1 MNRFSQLVT
10 TALISLSSAAS
21 AASDAPAPHWVASW
35 QASPQPVWGAEFLF
49 PTLVPAALQDQTF
62 RQTARISLGGPRL
75 RVRLSNAYGTQPLR
89 IGAASVAARA
99 GDTPQP
105 LSFEGQPG
113 VLIGPGQERL
123 SDPLPLATADRQALQ
138 VSVFVPGPMP
148 VQTFHWESRQT
159 SWIAPGDQSQAQAL
173 SGASSTTARLF
184 LAGIEVEAPTSA
196 RSVVVIGDSIT
207 DGATASLDQDQRWTD
222 HLAAR
227 LAPRGIA
234 VVNAGIS
241 GGRLLRDGMG
251 ESALARFQRDAL
263 DQPGVSSVIVLIGIN
278 DISWPGTAFARKQ
291 ARPTLAE
298 LQAGYRALAEQAH
311 RRGLRILGATL
322 MPFAAA
328 LPGTPLDDYYHPD
341 KDAVRRQLNAWL
353 RTDGPFDAVIDLD
366 AALRDPADPSRMAAA
381 YDSGDHLHPGDAGNR
396 AMAEA
401 VDLKILLGRKGSEPF
416 ARAKGSDSA
425 GRPGSEPFPEGNRP

>member
-1 MNRFSQLVT
+1 MNRLSHLTAT
-10 TALISLSSAAS
+10 TLLALSGVAS
-21 AASDAPAPHWVASW
+21 AASAPHWVASW
-35 QASPQPVWGAEFLF
+35 QASPQPVWGADFLF
-49 PTLVPAALQDQTF
+49 PTLVPATLHDQTF

-105 LSFEGQPG
+105 LSFDGQPG
-113 VLIGPGQERL
+113 VLISPGQERL
-123 SDPLPLATADRQALQ
+123 SDPLPLVTDDRQALQ
-138 VSVFVPGPMP
+138 VSVFVPGPTP
-148 VQTFHWESRQT
+148 VQTFHWEGRQT
-159 SWIAPGDQSQAQAL
+159 SWTAPGDQSRAQAL
-173 SGASSTTARLF
+173 SAASSTTARLF
-184 LAGIEVEAPTSA
+184 LAGIEVEAAARA

-251 ESALARFQRDAL
+251 ESVLARLQRDAL
-263 DQPGVSSVIVLIGIN
+263 DQPGVASVIVLIGIN
-278 DISWPGTAFARKQ
+278 DISWPGTAFARNQ
-291 ARPTLAE
+291 ARPALAE
-298 LQAGYRALAEQAH
+298 LQAVYRALAEQA
-311 RRGLRILGATL
+311 RGRGIRIVGATL
-322 MPFAAA
+322 APFAGA
-328 LPGTPLDDYYHPD
+328 LPDTPLDDYYHPD
-341 KDAVRRQLNAWL
+341 KDVLRRQLNAWL
-353 RTDGPFDAVIDLD
+353 RTDSPFDAVIDLD
-366 AALRDPADPSRMAAA
+366 AALRDPADPSQMAAA

-401 VDLKILLGRKGSEPF
+401 VDLEVLMGPSTHGVDLP
-416 ARAKGSDSA
+416 
-425 GRPGSEPFPEGNRP
+425 

>member
-1 MNRFSQLVT
+1 MNRFSQLVA
-10 TALISLSSAAS
+10 TALIGLSSTAS
-21 AASDAPAPHWVASW
+21 AAPAPHWVASW
-35 QASPQPVWGAEFLF
+35 QASPQPVWGPEFLF

-62 RQTARISLGGPRL
+62 RQTARISLGGSRL

-148 VQTFHWESRQT
+148 VQTFHWEGRQT
-159 SWIAPGDQSQAQAL
+159 SWIAPGDQSQAQTL
-173 SGASSTTARLF
+173 NGASSTTARLF

-241 GGRLLRDGMG
+241 GGRLLHDGMG
-251 ESALARFQRDAL
+251 ESAPARFQRDVL

-291 ARPTLAE
+291 ARPALAE
-298 LQAGYRALAEQAH
+298 LQAGYRTLAGQAH
-311 RRGLRILGATL
+311 RRGVRIVGATL
-322 MPFAAA
+322 MPFAGA
-328 LPGTPLDDYYHPD
+328 LPGTPLDDYYHSD
-341 KDAVRRQLNAWL
+341 KDALRRQLNAWL

-401 VDLKILLGRKGSEPF
+401 VDLDVLLGGQ
-416 ARAKGSDSA
+416 GSA
-425 GRPGSEPFPEGNRP
+425 GVGSLCASKGL

>member
-10 TALISLSSAAS
+10 TALIGLSSAAS
-21 AASDAPAPHWVASW
+21 AASAAPAPHWVASW
-35 QASPQPVWGAEFLF
+35 QASPQPVWGPEFLF

-62 RQTARISLGGPRL
+62 RQTARISLGGSRL

-148 VQTFHWESRQT
+148 VQTFHWEGRQT
-159 SWIAPGDQSQAQAL
+159 SWIAPGDQSQAQTL
-173 SGASSTTARLF
+173 NGASSTTARLF

-241 GGRLLRDGMG
+241 GGRLLHDGMG
-251 ESALARFQRDAL
+251 ESAPARFQRDVL

-291 ARPTLAE
+291 ARPALAE

-322 MPFAAA
+322 MPFAGA
-328 LPGTPLDDYYHPD
+328 LPGRPLDDYYHSD
-341 KDAVRRQLNAWL
+341 KDALRRQLNAWL

-401 VDLKILLGRKGSEPF
+401 VDLDVLLGGQ
-416 ARAKGSDSA
+416 GSA
-425 GRPGSEPFPEGNRP
+425 GVGSLCASKGL

>member
-10 TALISLSSAAS
+10 TALIGLSSAAS
-21 AASDAPAPHWVASW
+21 AAPAPHWVASW
-35 QASPQPVWGAEFLF
+35 QASPQPVWGPEFLF

-62 RQTARISLGGPRL
+62 RQTARISLGGSRL

-148 VQTFHWESRQT
+148 VQTFHWEGRQT
-159 SWIAPGDQSQAQAL
+159 SWIAPGDQSQAQTL
-173 SGASSTTARLF
+173 NGASSTTARLF

-241 GGRLLRDGMG
+241 GGRLLHDGMG
-251 ESALARFQRDAL
+251 ESAPARFQRDVL

-291 ARPTLAE
+291 ARPALAE

-322 MPFAAA
+322 MPFAGA
-328 LPGTPLDDYYHPD
+328 LPGTPLDDYYHSD
-341 KDAVRRQLNAWL
+341 EDALRRQLNAWL

-401 VDLKILLGRKGSEPF
+401 VDLDVLLGGQ
-416 ARAKGSDSA
+416 GSA
-425 GRPGSEPFPEGNRP
+425 GVGSLCASKGL

>member
-1 MNRFSQLVT
+1 MNRLSQLTT
-10 TALISLSSAAS
+10 TALLAVSGAAS
-21 AASDAPAPHWVASW
+21 AASAPHWVASW
-35 QASPQPVWGAEFLF
+35 QASPQPVWNADFLF
-49 PTLVPAALQDQTF
+49 PTLVPATLQDQTF
-62 RQTARISLGGPRL
+62 RQTVRVSLGGPRL

-148 VQTFHWESRQT
+148 VRTFHWEGRQT

-322 MPFAAA
+322 MPFAGA

-341 KDAVRRQLNAWL
+341 KDALRSQLNAWL
-353 RTDGPFDAVIDLD
+353 RIDGPFDAVIDLD
-366 AALRDPADPSRMAAA
+366 AALRDPTDPSRMAAA

-401 VDLKILLGRKGSEPF
+401 VDLDVLLGGQ
-416 ARAKGSDSA
+416 GSA
-425 GRPGSEPFPEGNRP
+425 GVGSLCASKGL

>member
-1 MNRFSQLVT
+1 MNRLSQLT
-10 TALISLSSAAS
+10 ATALITLSSAAS
-21 AASDAPAPHWVASW
+21 AAPAPHWVASW
-35 QASPQPVWGAEFLF
+35 QASPQPVWGADFLF
-49 PTLVPAALQDQTF
+49 PTLVPATLQDQTF

-89 IGAASVAARA
+89 IGAASVAAHA
-99 GDTPQP
+99 GVTPQP
-105 LSFEGQPG
+105 LSFDGQPG
-113 VLIGPGQERL
+113 VSIEPGQERL
-123 SDPLPLATADRQALQ
+123 SDPLAVATDDRQALQ
-138 VSVFVPGPMP
+138 ISVFVPGPTP
-148 VQTFHWESRQT
+148 VQTFHWEGRQT

-184 LAGIEVEAPTSA
+184 LAGIEVEAAHST
-196 RSVVVIGDSIT
+196 RSVVVVGDSIT

-222 HLAAR
+222 HLAAH
-227 LAPRGIA
+227 LAPRGVA

-251 ESALARFQRDAL
+251 ESALARFRRDVL
-263 DQPGVSSVIVLIGIN
+263 DQPGVVSVVVLIGIN
-278 DISWPGTAFARKQ
+278 DISWPGTAFARNQ

-298 LQAGYRALAEQAH
+298 LQAGYRTLAEQAH

-322 MPFAAA
+322 TPFAGA
-328 LPGTPLDDYYHPD
+328 LPGTPLDDYYQPD
-341 KDAVRRQLNAWL
+341 KEALRQQLNAWL
-353 RTDGPFDAVIDLD
+353 RSDSPFDSVIDLD

-401 VDLKILLGRKGSEPF
+401 VDLEVLMGPLTHGADLP
-416 ARAKGSDSA
+416 
-425 GRPGSEPFPEGNRP
+425 

>member
-1 MNRFSQLVT
+1 MNRLSHLTAT
-10 TALISLSSAAS
+10 TLLALSGVAS
-21 AASDAPAPHWVASW
+21 AASAPHWVASW
-35 QASPQPVWGAEFLF
+35 QASPQPVWGVDFLF
-49 PTLVPAALQDQTF
+49 PTLVPATLHDQTF

-105 LSFEGQPG
+105 LSFDGQPG
-113 VLIGPGQERL
+113 VLISPGQERL
-123 SDPLPLATADRQALQ
+123 SDPLPLVTDDRQALQ
-138 VSVFVPGPMP
+138 VSVFVPGPTP
-148 VQTFHWESRQT
+148 VQTFHWEGRQT
-159 SWIAPGDQSQAQAL
+159 SWTAPGDQSRAQAL
-173 SGASSTTARLF
+173 SAASSTTARLF
-184 LAGIEVEAPTSA
+184 LAGIEVEAAARA

-251 ESALARFQRDAL
+251 ESVLARLQRDAL
-263 DQPGVSSVIVLIGIN
+263 DQPGVASVIVLIGIN
-278 DISWPGTAFARKQ
+278 DISWPGTAFARNQ
-291 ARPTLAE
+291 ARPALAE
-298 LQAGYRALAEQAH
+298 IQAGYRALAEQA
-311 RRGLRILGATL
+311 RGRGIRIVGATL
-322 MPFAAA
+322 TPFAGA
-328 LPGTPLDDYYHPD
+328 LPDTPLDDYYHPD
-341 KDAVRRQLNAWL
+341 KDVLRRQLNAWL
-353 RTDGPFDAVIDLD
+353 RTDSPFDAVIDLD
-366 AALRDPADPSRMAAA
+366 AALRDPADPSQMAAA

-401 VDLKILLGRKGSEPF
+401 VDLEVLMGPSTHGVDLP
-416 ARAKGSDSA
+416 
-425 GRPGSEPFPEGNRP
+425 

>member
-10 TALISLSSAAS
+10 TALIGLSSAAS
-21 AASDAPAPHWVASW
+21 AAPAPHWVASW
-35 QASPQPVWGAEFLF
+35 QASPQPVWGPEFLF

-62 RQTARISLGGPRL
+62 RQTARISLGGSRL

-148 VQTFHWESRQT
+148 VQTFHWEGRQT
-159 SWIAPGDQSQAQAL
+159 SWIAPGDQSQAQTL
-173 SGASSTTARLF
+173 NGASSTTARLF

-241 GGRLLRDGMG
+241 GGRLLHDGMG
-251 ESALARFQRDAL
+251 ESAPARFQRDVL

-291 ARPTLAE
+291 ARPALAE

-322 MPFAAA
+322 MPFAGA
-328 LPGTPLDDYYHPD
+328 LPGTPLDDYYHSD
-341 KDAVRRQLNAWL
+341 KDALRRQLNAWL

-396 AMAEA
+396 AMPEA
-401 VDLKILLGRKGSEPF
+401 VDLDVLLGGQ
-416 ARAKGSDSA
+416 GSA
-425 GRPGSEPFPEGNRP
+425 GVGSLCASKGL

>member
-1 MNRFSQLVT
+1 MNRLSQLT
-10 TALISLSSAAS
+10 ATALIALSSAAS
-21 AASDAPAPHWVASW
+21 AAPAPHWVASW
-35 QASPQPVWGAEFLF
+35 QASPQRVWNADFLF
-49 PTLVPAALQDQTF
+49 PTLVPAELHDQTF

-89 IGAASVAARA
+89 IGAASVAAHA
-99 GDTPQP
+99 GATPQP
-105 LSFEGQPG
+105 LSFDGQPG
-113 VLIGPGQERL
+113 VSIEPGQERL
-123 SDPLPLATADRQALQ
+123 SDPLAVATDDRKALQ
-138 VSVFVPGPMP
+138 ISVFVPGPTP
-148 VQTFHWESRQT
+148 VQTFHWEGRQT

-184 LAGIEVEAPTSA
+184 LTGIEVEAPASA

-227 LAPRGIA
+227 LASRGVA

-251 ESALARFQRDAL
+251 ESALARFRRDVL
-263 DQPGVSSVIVLIGIN
+263 DQPGVVSVVVLIGIN
-278 DISWPGTAFARKQ
+278 DISWPGTAFARNQ

-298 LQAGYRALAEQAH
+298 LQAGYRTLAEQAH

-322 MPFAAA
+322 TPFAGA
-328 LPGTPLDDYYHPD
+328 LPGTPLDDYYQPD
-341 KDAVRRQLNAWL
+341 KEALRQQLNAWL
-353 RTDGPFDAVIDLD
+353 RSDSPFDAVIDLD

-401 VDLKILLGRKGSEPF
+401 VDLEVLMGPLTHGVDLP
-416 ARAKGSDSA
+416 
-425 GRPGSEPFPEGNRP
+425 